1 MVQANPLGNSTA
13 RRHECSQNNL
23 SFRWQKKHKWNKI
36 PRRDD
41 KWQYLSN
48 DEMCRLLK
56 RTQAA
61 QAANKLY
68 GLGPGE
74 IGTPLL
80 KMVHLYW
87 GDKSGCF
94 DMPVQLPNI
103 FQAGLQSWLKAGAT
117 VVLWTHHPTVCG
129 LPASFIAS
137 KQLLVLDACQYVATE
152 AITYLHIHTHTHLS
166 QIHMKQINP

>member
-13 RRHECSQNNL
+13 RRHECSQNHL
-23 SFRWQKKHKWNKI
+23 SFRWQKN
-36 PRRDD
+36 D

-48 DEMCRLLK
+48 AEMSRLLK

-103 FQAGLQSWLKAGAT
+103 FQAGLQSWLKQGAT